1 MTGRDPFPG
10 LRPFE
15 PHESDLYFGRDEECD
30 DLLSRLARR
39 RLLAVVGMS
48 GSGKSSLVRAGLLP
62 ALDRG
67 YVPSAGSSWHIA
79 IFRPGSDP
87 LTNLTRALA
96 TRRLPGGASAGD
108 APETIRPLLEAS
120 SLGLVAGARQ
130 LLTDPADC
138 LLVVADQFEEL
149 FRFRRIARG
158 ADARDDAA
166 ACVDL
171 LVNASQQDDVPVYV
185 VLTIYFAW

>member
-15 PHESDLYFGRDEECD
+15 QDESDLYFGRDDQCD

-39 RLLAVVGMS
+39 RLVAVVGMS

-67 YVPSAGSSWHIA
+67 YLPAAGSSWQVA
-79 IFRPGSDP
+79 VFRPGSDP

-96 TRRLPGGASAGD
+96 DRRQPGSASAGET
-108 APETIRPLLEAS
+108 PEAIRALLEES
-120 SLGLVAGARQ
+120 SLGLVAVARQ

-149 FRFRRIARG
+149 FRFRRITRGRPARSSRVRRPAG
-158 ADARDDAA
+158 HASAA
-166 ACVDL
+166 A
-171 LVNASQQDDVPVYV
+171 
-185 VLTIYFAW
+185 